1 MGMEWAYDSYR
12 KQAYDGYRF
21 FCLHIHV
28 FSWVHTTSP
37 FSFLPSRFLSAS
49 PAACT
54 LTILIRRLKIASG
67 IYQQILLVTRMQCKK
82 IVATILSLVLG
93 LSFSFGVETPFYR
106 AYVFSPFMDG
116 RLSLHTFITSSP
128 VRNSFMAYNLSL
140 FRKMD

>member
-1 MGMEWAYDSYR
+1 
-12 KQAYDGYRF
+12 
-21 FCLHIHV
+21 
-28 FSWVHTTSP
+28 
-37 FSFLPSRFLSAS
+37 
-49 PAACT
+49 
-54 LTILIRRLKIASG
+54 
-67 IYQQILLVTRMQCKK
+67 MQYKK

-116 RLSLHTFITSSP
+116 RLALHTVITSSP